1 MYKKYILESKNFV
14 ETENEEDYTWLDI
27 TNPTDE
33 ELSILLSKFD
43 IPKDYIFDV
52 SDPYEIPRAE
62 GLEDDRPNLFI
73 LSYPIKRSNKDFIT
87 RPIAI
92 IISKEKVITIC
103 KERSDIFESLKS
115 NKSHKMEDITE
126 IENFI
131 IEIAWEISK
140 KYIEYIKILNK
151 EIDELQIQTKSSTRT
166 HHLEKIIELQKS
178 LTIFQMSIRENAP
191 VIESIFEL
199 EYLSESGNGEDLLN
213 DLQVENKQARIMVEK
228 STVMLDKLSDLY
240 TNVINNNL
248 NEVMKTLTSVTILM
262 TIPTIVGGIW
272 GMNVKLPWENIPN
285 AFWILLFLCLVIA
298 IITLII
304 LKKRDYL

>member
-1 MYKKYILESKNFV
+1 MYDKYILESKNFV
-14 ETENEEDYTWLDI
+14 KTESEDDYNWLDI
-27 TNPTDE
+27 TNPTEE

-92 IISKEKVITIC
+92 IISKEKVITVC
-103 KERSDIFESLKS
+103 QESSDIFENLKS
-115 NKSHKMEDITE
+115 NTSHKMDDITE

-140 KYIEYIKILNK
+140 KYIEYIKTLNK
-151 EIDELQIQTKSSTRT
+151 EIDELQIQTKASTRT
-166 HHLEKIIELQKS
+166 RHLEKIIELQKS

-199 EYLSESGNGEDLLN
+199 EYLTKSGNGEDLLN

-272 GMNVKLPWENIPN
+272 GMNVKLP
-285 AFWILLFLCLVIA
+285 
-298 IITLII
+298 
-304 LKKRDYL
+304 

>member
-1 MYKKYILESKNFV
+1 MYDKYILESKNFV
-14 ETENEEDYTWLDI
+14 KTESEDDYNWLDI
-27 TNPTDE
+27 TNPTEE
-33 ELSILLSKFD
+33 ELTLLLSKFD

-92 IISKEKVITIC
+92 IISKEKVITVC
-103 KERSDIFESLKS
+103 QESSDIFENLKS
-115 NKSHKMEDITE
+115 NTSHKMEDITE

-140 KYIEYIKILNK
+140 KYIEYIKTLNK

-166 HHLEKIIELQKS
+166 RHLEKIIELQKS

-285 AFWILLFLCLVIA
+285 AFWILLFLCLIIA

>member
-1 MYKKYILESKNFV
+1 MYDKYILESKNFV
-14 ETENEEDYTWLDI
+14 KTESEDDYNWLDI
-27 TNPTDE
+27 TNPTEE
-33 ELSILLSKFD
+33 ELTLLLSKFD

-92 IISKEKVITIC
+92 IISKEKVITVC
-103 KERSDIFESLKS
+103 QESSDIFENLKS
-115 NKSHKMEDITE
+115 NTSHKMEDITE

-140 KYIEYIKILNK
+140 KYIEYIKTLNK

-166 HHLEKIIELQKS
+166 RHLEKIIELQKS

-272 GMNVKLPWENIPN
+272 GMNVKLPWENVPN
-285 AFWILLFLCLVIA
+285 AFWILLFLCLIIA

>member
-14 ETENEEDYTWLDI
+14 KTESEDDYNWLDI
-27 TNPTDE
+27 TNPTEE
-33 ELSILLSKFD
+33 ELTLLLSKFD

-92 IISKEKVITIC
+92 IISKEKVITVC
-103 KERSDIFESLKS
+103 QESSDIFENLKS
-115 NKSHKMEDITE
+115 NTSHKMEDITE

-285 AFWILLFLCLVIA
+285 AFWILLFLCLIIA